1 MNKEPRNLATYK
13 EFGKMLRAVADIY
26 SQMGDTP
33 LEEEGWEREVIADA
47 IYFITNKHDFH
58 DFIQPWKDAFLR
70 NPIDVT
76 EAKKWAAYVKS
87 CRDKGI
93 PCDYQEYENQKENSK
108 KNIE

>member
-1 MNKEPRNLATYK
+1 MYHEISLYLYLLPTIAMNKEPRNLATYK

-33 LEEEGWEREVIADA
+33 L
-47 IYFITNKHDFH
+47 DFQ

-93 PCDYQEYENQKENSK
+93 PCDYQEYEKQKG
-108 KNIE
+108 